1 MAGGLL
7 NVVSNAELDAQE
19 ARETAIA
26 EESAAKYKPAAVDSL
41 TLYIRDRFNDYRKI
55 RDTRGVAV
63 RLIESLRAFN
73 GQYADTKLAEIQKFG
88 GSEVYARMTATKCR
102 GATAMLRDIYLGA
115 ERPWFMDHTP
125 EPKVPGEI
133 EAAIMQMVQMEVQN
147 YGESGQELDPQQ
159 IEDRISQLRRS
170 AKQAALK
177 QAKTEAKSHTR
188 KIDDLLVEGGF
199 YDALGEFLLD
209 LTVFPYACMKG
220 PVVEMANVVE
230 WEGNVA
236 ISKQKPKMFWKRV
249 NPFDLYWATGVR
261 KFADTDII
269 EHVRLSPAELNN
281 LVGVKGYDDK
291 AIKKALDQYG
301 QGGLSDWLDYTDTE
315 EAQLEQRED
324 PYHNESDMIDSL
336 LWHGKIQGKL
346 LKEWDF
352 PKVKDPEQ
360 YYHTIA
366 WIVGDQAIK
375 VMLDPNPRQRHPY
388 YLTSFEKIPG
398 AILGHGI
405 PELVGDVQSVMNA
418 TLRALVNNL
427 SIASGPQV
435 TINLDRIAET
445 TDPTQLYPWKRWY
458 VEDDP
463 LSQSKE
469 PPVSFWQP
477 NNNSQELLFVYQ
489 SMSNIADEVSTIPK
503 YMTGSEKV
511 GGAGRTASGLSML
524 MGASS
529 KVLQSVASN
538 VDRDVIGPALSDL
551 HSLLLLTDTTSGYR
565 GDENVRVRGVN
576 FTIQKETERV
586 RSLEFLQMTG
596 NPIDMGIIG
605 PDGRAEVLREVADA
619 LGMDH
624 ASIVPDA
631 ETLKAQQEAAQ
642 QQQQMQPG
650 GVPPQQQ
657 QGPGSA
663 QQGGGTA
670 AGNVDDQIQG
680 IAPTG

>member
-7 NVVSNAELDAQE
+7 NVVTNAELDAQE
-19 ARETAIA
+19 AHELAIA
-26 EESAAKYKPAAVDSL
+26 EEGAAKYKPAAIDSL
-41 TLYIRDRFNDYRKI
+41 ALYIRDRFHDYRKI
-55 RDTRGVAV
+55 RDTRGIAV

-73 GQYADTKLAEIQKFG
+73 GQYAATKLVEIQKFG

-133 EAAIMQMVQMEVQN
+133 ESAIMRMVQMEVQN
-147 YGESGQELDPQQ
+147 FSESGQELEPQQ
-159 IEDRISQLRRS
+159 IEDRMTQLRKS

-177 QAKTEAKSHTR
+177 QAKKEAKAHTR
-188 KIDDLLVEGGF
+188 QIDDLLVEGGF
-199 YDALGEFLLD
+199 YEALGEFLLD
-209 LTVFPYACMKG
+209 LTIFPYACLKG

-230 WEGNVA
+230 WEGNQA
-236 ISKQKPKMFWKRV
+236 IAKQKAKMFWKRV
-249 NPFDLYWATGVR
+249 NPFDLYWATGVA
-261 KFADTDII
+261 KFENADVI
-269 EHVRLSPAELNN
+269 EHIRLSPAELNN
-281 LVGVKGYDDK
+281 LLGVKGYNDK
-291 AIKKALDQYG
+291 AIKKALEQYG
-301 QGGLSDWLDYTDTE
+301 QGGLADWLDYTSTE

-324 PYHNESDMIDSL
+324 PYHNESNMIDTL

-352 PKVKDPEQ
+352 PKVKDLEQ

-366 WIVGDQAIK
+366 WIVGDQVIK

-427 SIASGPQV
+427 SISSGPQV

-463 LSQSKE
+463 LGQSKE

-477 NNNSQELLFVYQ
+477 NSNAQELLFVFQ
-489 SMSNIADEVSTIPK
+489 NMSSLADEVSTIPK

-524 MGASS
+524 MGATS

-538 VDRDVIGPALSDL
+538 VDRDVIGPALHDL
-551 HSLLLLTDTTSGYR
+551 HNLLMLTDPKSGYR

-642 QQQQMQPG
+642 RQQMMQPG
-650 GVPPQQQ
+650 GVPPDQQ

-663 QQGGGTA
+663 QQPGTG
-670 AGNVDDQIQG
+670 AGNVDDPIQG
-680 IAPTG
+680 IVPTG